1 MSDVR
6 TSAPPAAG
14 SAQRTV
20 RRLVVYT
27 LLFALVII
35 GAVGLSGLL
44 GRLLDVGTP
53 LAVYDIAGLAQSL
66 AFTLIGGP
74 LAAVLWWVVWRR
86 LADETER
93 SSVAWGLYLTGMY
106 AVSLITF
113 SAALVITASAL
124 VDGHWQPRDFSAG
137 VVWAGVWAWHR
148 WMWRHPAR
156 RPATLATVPAVV
168 GSAYGLVIGV
178 GGAVSALGSLLDT
191 AIRGF
196 SDQAMLGD
204 PWWLSVVRSLLWAV
218 FGGAIWW
225 WHWIHDETRA
235 LKTGLANV
243 ALVGLGILGAGV
255 LTLGGAGTI
264 LFVLLRLAFDRTD
277 PMSDLLDPLGEAM
290 ASAAIGALVW
300 TYHRRIALRRSDET
314 RQATTLVTA
323 GIALAGAATG
333 IGIIVNSL
341 LATLDSPLAGSDTR
355 TLLLGGISALVVGGP
370 AWWLVWKPVTP
381 VTPTEMASTGRRVY
395 LIAVF
400 GLSAIVALVALL
412 VIGYGIFEFLL
423 DATSAGSLVER
434 IRAPLGLLAATGL
447 VSGYHFTV
455 WRHDRSA
462 VDAAGLV
469 RAKMIG
475 RVILVTGAD
484 PEPQVQVIEDVT
496 GANVTVWRRSDAEAA
511 GATGPDTEQL
521 TRALAGVT
529 GRRVLVVTGPGTMV
543 EVIALAD

>member
-1 MSDVR
+1 MSEVR
-6 TSAPPAAG
+6 TSAPPTAG

-20 RRLVVYT
+20 RRLIIYT

-44 GRLLDVGTP
+44 GRLLDVGTQ

-86 LADETER
+86 LVDETER

-137 VVWAGVWAWHR
+137 VVWAGVWVWHR
-148 WMWRHPAR
+148 WMWRHPAKR
-156 RPATLATVPAVV
+156 SATLATVPAVA

-178 GGAVSALGSLLDT
+178 GGAVTALGSLLDT
-191 AIRGF
+191 SIRGF

-204 PWWLSVVRSLLWAV
+204 PWWLSIVRSLLWAV
-218 FGGAIWW
+218 AGGAIWW

-290 ASAAIGALVW
+290 ASAALGALVW
-300 TYHRRIALRRSDET
+300 TYHRRIA
-314 RQATTLVTA
+314 
-323 GIALAGAATG
+323 
-333 IGIIVNSL
+333 
-341 LATLDSPLAGSDTR
+341 
-355 TLLLGGISALVVGGP
+355 
-370 AWWLVWKPVTP
+370 
-381 VTPTEMASTGRRVY
+381 
-395 LIAVF
+395 
-400 GLSAIVALVALL
+400 
-412 VIGYGIFEFLL
+412 
-423 DATSAGSLVER
+423 
-434 IRAPLGLLAATGL
+434 
-447 VSGYHFTV
+447 
-455 WRHDRSA
+455 
-462 VDAAGLV
+462 
-469 RAKMIG
+469 
-475 RVILVTGAD
+475 
-484 PEPQVQVIEDVT
+484 
-496 GANVTVWRRSDAEAA
+496 
-511 GATGPDTEQL
+511 
-521 TRALAGVT
+521 
-529 GRRVLVVTGPGTMV
+529 
-543 EVIALAD
+543 